1 MGDLSI
7 SKPDLKGLLSLEKRE
22 LARRVLELHDELV
35 RERARRERVER
46 DREISHAIE
55 VADDAEVDRLMKE
68 DRKAAHAEARAVIAR
83 KRALDAAPTADA
95 SLPACGSFHG

>member
-1 MGDLSI
+1 MADLSI

-46 DREISHAIE
+46 DREMSHACE
-55 VADDAEVDRLMKE
+55 TGDDDAYDRLMKE